1 MNKSIQTKYPG
12 GLLIEEKDLG
22 FQIVCVVNV
31 PFFLDWTPE
40 VALTHRLMGS
50 SDGKILTK

>member
-1 MNKSIQTKYPG
+1 MNKSIQTKYPW

-31 PFFLDWTPE
+31 SLFLDWTQK
-40 VALTHRLMGS
+40 VAFTHR
-50 SDGKILTK
+50 